1 MKRTILAICLFVLFL
16 PALAFA
22 SVEYSRQTGEAC
34 GACHVEYVGGG
45 PLTDRGESFK
55 DDLRIKGLYRPLTT
69 AQHVVRLIVGYL
81 HTMTAII
88 WFGAILYVH
97 ILLKPAYAARGLPR
111 GELMVGWA
119 SIVIMAITG
128 TLLTIARVPS
138 VQMLYTTRFG
148 ILLLIKVGLFAVM
161 ATTAAVTT
169 FIIGPKLRKKRKALA
184 LEQGKQDLTA
194 EELSQFDGKE
204 GRPAYVAYK
213 ENIYEVTKGKLW
225 KEGLHVSKHLA
236 GMDLTDALRQAPHG
250 EENITAMPLV
260 GKLVA
265 LREKPARPTHQK
277 VFYFFAYMNL
287 ALVFLIVFV
296 ISLWRWW

>member
-1 MKRTILAICLFVLFL
+1 MNRAALSICLFVLLL
-16 PALAFA
+16 PTLASA
-22 SVEYSRQTGEAC
+22 SVEYARQTGEAC
-34 GACHVEYVGGG
+34 GACHVDASGGG
-45 PLTDRGESFK
+45 PLTVRGEAYK
-55 DDLRIKGLYRPLTT
+55 DDLRIRGLYRPLTT
-69 AQHVVRLIVGYL
+69 AQHVIRLIIGYL

-111 GELMVGWA
+111 GELMVGWT
-119 SIVIMAITG
+119 SIIIMAVTG

-138 VQMLYTTRFG
+138 AHMLYTTRFG
-148 ILLLIKVGLFAVM
+148 ILLLVKIGLFAVM
-161 ATTAAVTT
+161 ATTAAITT
-169 FIIGPKLRKKRKALA
+169 FIIGPRLRQRKALA
-184 LEQGKQDLTA
+184 LEQVRQDLTP

-213 ENIYEVTKGKLW
+213 GNIHDVTKGKLW
-225 KEGLHVSKHLA
+225 KEGMHMSKHPA

-250 EENITAMPLV
+250 EENIAAMPLV

-265 LREKPARPTHQK
+265 LGEKPTMPTHQK

>member
-1 MKRTILAICLFVLFL
+1 MNRTVLAICFFVLFL

-22 SVEYSRQTGEAC
+22 SVEYARQTGETC
-34 GACHVEYVGGG
+34 GACHVDASGGG
-45 PLTDRGESFK
+45 PLTVRGEAFK

-81 HTMTAII
+81 HTITAII

-111 GELMVGWA
+111 GELMVGWT
-119 SIVIMAITG
+119 SIIIMAVTG

-138 VQMLYTTRFG
+138 THMLYTTRFG
-148 ILLLIKVGLFAVM
+148 ILLLIKIGLFAVM
-161 ATTAAVTT
+161 ATTAAITT
-169 FIIGPKLRKKRKALA
+169 FIIGPKLRQRKALA
-184 LEQGKQDLTA
+184 LEEGKQDLTL
-194 EELSQFDGKE
+194 EELSQFDGKN

-213 ENIYEVTKGKLW
+213 GNIHDVTKGKLW
-225 KEGLHVSKHLA
+225 KGGLHVGKHPA
-236 GMDLTDALRQAPHG
+236 GMDLTDALRQAPHD
-250 EENITAMPLV
+250 EEKIASMPLV
-260 GKLVA
+260 GKLVERA
-265 LREKPARPTHQK
+265 GRPERPTHQK

-287 ALVFLIVFV
+287 VLVFLIVFV